1 MSNPDVAAGLIPRF
15 HADGTPWNGA
25 LRKCYVHASDA
36 TRIGIGDPVKLD
48 TTAAQKDPSGKCPTV
63 IRAASGSEF
72 YGVVVAVELETAD
85 SLIYR
90 AASTQRYVFVTVD
103 PDLIY
108 EIQEDSDTS
117 NMTYQAPGWN
127 AELVAGDCNTTTGIS
142 TYELDST
149 SAAVTQAHDMKV
161 IGLVDRAD
169 NALGTNAKWLV
180 QFNHHQLADNKI
192 GIGA

>member
-1 MSNPDVAAGLIPRF
+1 MANKDVASGLTPRF
-15 HADGTPWNGA
+15 NLDMTPWNGPTI
-25 LRKCYVHASDA
+25 KCYVSASDA

-48 TTAAQKDPSGKCPTV
+48 PTNAQKVADAKHPTV

-72 YGVVVAVELETAD
+72 FGVVTGVVMETRD
-85 SLIYR
+85 SLLYR
-90 AASTQRYVFVTVD
+90 AASTARYVYVVPAALCIF
-103 PDLIY
+103 
-108 EIQEDSDTS
+108 ECQEDSDTS
-117 NMTYQAPGWN
+117 NMAATAVGQN
-127 AELVAGDCNTTTGIS
+127 IELVPGDCSTVTGLS

-161 IGLVDRAD
+161 IGLVDRPD

-180 QFNHHQLADNKI
+180 AFNHHQLADNKL